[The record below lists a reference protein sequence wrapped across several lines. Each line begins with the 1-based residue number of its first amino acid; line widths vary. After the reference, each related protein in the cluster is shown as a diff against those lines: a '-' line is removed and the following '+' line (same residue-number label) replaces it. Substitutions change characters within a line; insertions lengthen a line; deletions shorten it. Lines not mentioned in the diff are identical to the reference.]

1 MQSFMRWKD
10 FLYYQKGEKLAV
22 ILLLV
27 LLILT
32 LILNLILSQRNSR
45 EINFTQNDSLVK
57 VFEDFQKS
65 LRVQEGVNYQ
75 ETNNEILMNNERT
88 DRHPFSRSSIS
99 ENIRNNYTPY
109 PKAEKLAAGETI
121 LLNSTDTA
129 EWKKIP
135 GIGSSFASRIVKYQS
150 LLGGFVS
157 VEQLREV
164 YGIDNEM
171 FSRISPYIEPDEN
184 FRKLQINKMEFKELL
199 SHPYLNYKQ
208 VQAIVNLRKKKGN
221 ILSINELAMLNEF
234 TSDDIFRVEPYL
246 EF

>member
-1 MQSFMRWKD
+1 MRWKD

-27 LLILT
+27 LIVLT
-32 LILNLILSQRNSR
+32 LIFNLMLSQRNSR
-45 EINFTQNDSLVK
+45 EINFAQNDSLVR
-57 VFEDFQKS
+57 VFEEFQKN
-65 LRVQEGVNYQ
+65 LRIQESASYQDMDNEVSTNYEQ
-75 ETNNEILMNNERT
+75 TERQSFPQST
-88 DRHPFSRSSIS
+88 STESTRS
-99 ENIRNNYTPY
+99 NYTPF
-109 PKAEKLAAGETI
+109 PKAEKLASGETI

-129 EWKKIP
+129 EWKKVP
-135 GIGSSFASRIVKYQS
+135 GIGSSFASRIVKYRS

-157 VEQLREV
+157 VDQLREV

-171 FSRISPYIEPDEN
+171 FSRISPYVQEDEN
-184 FRKLQINKMEFKELL
+184 FKKIQVNKLEFKELL

-208 VQAIVNLRKKKGN
+208 VQAIMNLRKKKGN
-221 ILSINELAMLNEF
+221 ITSMNELAMLDEF